1 MESSDQVGGVGK
13 SHWHD
18 QEFEGAIAS
27 PKCCLPLMAGGN
39 ANVVVTGTQVE
50 FGLDAGCPELV
61 NKVRDQW
68 YRVPILLGNLV
79 EVPKVNTE
87 LKGAIFLLG
96 E

>member
-1 MESSDQVGGVGK
+1 MMRRDTERIHDETSGIGPGSSGCRDGVGTGRGT
-13 SHWHD
+13 SHN
-18 QEFEGAIAS
+18 S
-27 PKCCLPLMAGGN
+27 S
-39 ANVVVTGTQVE
+39 
-50 FGLDAGCPELV
+50 ELV

-68 YRVPILLGNLV
+68 YRVPILPGNFV